1 MICIPQFS
9 DIGTLPSGTN
19 AAEMTNVQCTGT
31 ETSIDDCPHENGS
44 GYCATSA
51 QIRCIGTISDFYCL
65 EGAGDNKMSRTLMI
79 ILIFLISVPTP

>member
-1 MICIPQFS
+1 MYIDKWYLIFLQFS
-9 DIGTLPSGTN
+9 YLGSITTGYN

-65 EGAGDNKMSRTLMI
+65 KGIKWVEH
-79 ILIFLISVPTP
+79 

>member
-31 ETSIDDCPHENGS
+31 ETSIDDCPHDNG
-44 GYCATSA
+44 GTCTSA
-51 QIRCIGTISDFYCL
+51 AVIKCRGTIFDFYCWREL
-65 EGAGDNKMSRTLMI
+65 VIK
-79 ILIFLISVPTP
+79 

>member
-31 ETSIDDCPHENGS
+31 ETSIDDCTHENGGTCSS
-44 GYCATSA
+44 GAT
-51 QIRCIGTISDFYCL
+51 IRCRGNIFNFYCFAKIIAKN
-65 EGAGDNKMSRTLMI
+65 EMSRTPI
-79 ILIFLISVPTP
+79 II